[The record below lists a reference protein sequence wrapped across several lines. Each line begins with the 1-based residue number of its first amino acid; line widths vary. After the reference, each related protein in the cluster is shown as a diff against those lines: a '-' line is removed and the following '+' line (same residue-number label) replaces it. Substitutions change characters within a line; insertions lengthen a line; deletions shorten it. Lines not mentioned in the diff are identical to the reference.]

1 MSGAVAAAIMTPLFI
16 LSVVV
21 IPMWLGMHYSAKK
34 RSMAAL
40 GDEQA
45 AELERLA
52 EAAER
57 MGERIE
63 TLEAI
68 LDAETPG
75 WRTRTGGAS

>member
-21 IPMWLGMHYSAKK
+21 VPMWLGMHYSAKK
-34 RSMAAL
+34 RSLAAL

-45 AELERLA
+45 AELDRLA

-75 WRTRTGGAS
+75 WRTRTGAS

>member
-1 MSGAVAAAIMTPLFI
+1 MSGAVTAAIVVPLFI
-16 LSVVV
+16 LLMVVA
-21 IPMWLGMHYSAKK
+21 PMWLGMHYSAKK
-34 RSMAAL
+34 QRLAAL
-40 GDEQA
+40 GGDQS

-52 EAAER
+52 QTAER

-75 WRTRTGGAS
+75 WRTRAGGAG